1 MTLVTHPPLSTWRCI
16 SRVTLPASAP
26 SSLLCCQR
34 LAPVGEAWGLPELMM
49 TLWVTLSHSG
59 FSIRKVTCL
68 SYGPP
73 SLSLAFEI
81 TNMIPWSSYA
91 YFFVLFLNYF
101 RTWLLKRVIYWVSLL
116 AHQQAILPTAPF
128 FFFFLSP
135 VGFQNSCLV
144 IQLEKSHYHWPSS
157 HSRSMFAVHQ
167 THPKGWTCPVPSF
180 LQWIL
185 SPMTLQGFLIILQLR
200 SIISNCP
207 IVLRKRKTWSC
218 RLSVLSAHCHNPKG
232 KECKNISCK
241 NSSDPLRL
249 WISPPGQSSQ
259 AAMDSWYLHTGL

>member
-128 FFFFLSP
+128 FFFFFKPCGIPKQLPGDSAWKESLPLTQLSQP
-135 VGFQNSCLV
+135 EYVC
-144 IQLEKSHYHWPSS
+144 SS
-157 HSRSMFAVHQ
+157 PNTSQ
-167 THPKGWTCPVPSF
+167 GLNVPSPKLLAMNFEPHDSARF
-180 LQWIL
+180 LDHPTTQKHY
-185 SPMTLQGFLIILQLR
+185 FQL
-200 SIISNCP
+200 P
-207 IVLRKRKTWSC
+207 
-218 RLSVLSAHCHNPKG
+218 
-232 KECKNISCK
+232 
-241 NSSDPLRL
+241 NSS
-249 WISPPGQSSQ
+249 QKKKN
-259 AAMDSWYLHTGL
+259 MVM